1 MHIYLLKSYLSPF
14 IATFFIALFVLLMQF
29 IWKYI
34 DDLVGKGLEWT
45 VIMQLLFFASATF
58 VPLALPLAVLL
69 SSLMTMG
76 NLGERYELA
85 AMKAAGISLG
95 KVMMPLVYS
104 SILICIAAFYFSNN
118 ILPVANLK
126 MSSLLYDVR
135 EQKPALNIKEG
146 IYYKGIEDFVI
157 KVNKKDDDGK
167 TIHKVMIYD
176 HRDRLGNTN
185 LTIADWGK
193 MEVTSDKKYLV
204 FSLYDGSNYYEDS
217 DDKRNRSVKQ
227 SFRRTKFKEEI
238 IRFDLSGF
246 KMKRTNE
253 EFFKDHYQMLNL
265 HQLDI
270 MIDSMNKQLDKKKSE
285 FYISTIQH
293 LHYLPSM
300 KNVAIP
306 DSLSAMKKNLLA
318 HVKKEEQPRVIE
330 LALNQARS
338 LQNELEINQESLKSD
353 QTLINKYQIEWHSKL
368 TLSFACLILFFI
380 GAPLGSIIRKGGLG
394 WPLVISVLFFLVFH
408 VLNTI
413 GRKFAKEGVITPL
426 EGIWLSSFVLFPL
439 GIFITYKAIHDSPLL
454 DSEVWSK
461 ITNRFFKK
469 KKI

>member
-1 MHIYLLKSYLSPF
+1 MKKLHIYLLKSYLSPF

-157 KVNKKDDDGK
+157 KVN
-167 TIHKVMIYD
+167 
-176 HRDRLGNTN
+176 N
-185 LTIADWGK
+185 
-193 MEVTSDKKYLV
+193 
-204 FSLYDGSNYYEDS
+204 
-217 DDKRNRSVKQ
+217 
-227 SFRRTKFKEEI
+227 
-238 IRFDLSGF
+238 
-246 KMKRTNE
+246 
-253 EFFKDHYQMLNL
+253 
-265 HQLDI
+265 
-270 MIDSMNKQLDKKKSE
+270 
-285 FYISTIQH
+285 
-293 LHYLPSM
+293 
-300 KNVAIP
+300 
-306 DSLSAMKKNLLA
+306 
-318 HVKKEEQPRVIE
+318 
-330 LALNQARS
+330 
-338 LQNELEINQESLKSD
+338 
-353 QTLINKYQIEWHSKL
+353 HS
-368 TLSFACLILFFI
+368 
-380 GAPLGSIIRKGGLG
+380 
-394 WPLVISVLFFLVFH
+394 
-408 VLNTI
+408 
-413 GRKFAKEGVITPL
+413 
-426 EGIWLSSFVLFPL
+426 
-439 GIFITYKAIHDSPLL
+439 
-454 DSEVWSK
+454 
-461 ITNRFFKK
+461 
-469 KKI
+469 